1 MRQLTQNSQLNATL
15 GIIAAHAQVTS
26 FGVPSPKILNL
37 GSDFNMASHVSRCC
51 NAMVHF
57 DLELPYCAG
66 CGEYC
71 QPVVFDGLA

>member
-1 MRQLTQNSQLNATL
+1 MRPLTNQPQLRTTL
-15 GIIAAHAQVTS
+15 SNLLVHAQLTS

-37 GSDFNMASHVSRCC
+37 GSDFNMASHVSSCC
-51 NAMVHF
+51 SAIVHF

-71 QPVVFDGLA
+71 KAIVHNGLA

>member
-1 MRQLTQNSQLNATL
+1 MKSLTNNPHLSATL
-15 GIIAAHAQVTS
+15 GNLFAHSKLTS

-37 GSDFNMASHVSRCC
+37 GSDFNMASHVSSCC

-71 QPVVFDGLA
+71 QPVVFDGQA